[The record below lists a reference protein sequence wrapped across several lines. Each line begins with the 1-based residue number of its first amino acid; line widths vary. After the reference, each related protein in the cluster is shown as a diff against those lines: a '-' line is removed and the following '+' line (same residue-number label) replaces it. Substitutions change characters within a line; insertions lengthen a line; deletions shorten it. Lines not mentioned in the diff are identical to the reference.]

1 MKPNDYYSA
10 REVDS
15 SSDILLVFK
24 KKSFT
29 LLLNLHNLYKIRTG

>member
-1 MKPNDYYSA
+1 MKPNDYYYA

-24 KKSFT
+24 KS
-29 LLLNLHNLYKIRTG
+29 LLLYS